1 MDKIVLKNIHLSCHI
16 GVPDDERAMA
26 QPIFVD
32 ITLHLDLEPA
42 GTSDS
47 IDHTVNYAGVHKTVL
62 AAAEKSFR
70 TIEGLAESIATSIK
84 FNHTLVKYIDV
95 VIRKPYALR
104 FKGVDYASVE
114 ISR

>member
-1 MDKIVLKNIHLSCHI
+1 MDKITLKNIHLSCHI

-32 ITLHLDLEPA
+32 VTLHMELSRA
-42 GTSDS
+42 GRDDS
-47 IDHTVNYAGVHKTVL
+47 IDATVNYASVHKTVL
-62 AAAEKSFR
+62 AVAEKSYR
-70 TIEGLAESIATSIK
+70 TIEGLAESIASSVK
-84 FNHTLVKYIDV
+84 FNFEATYGVDV
-95 VIRKPYALR
+95 VVRKPYALR